1 MWAKNIVHICMNISA
16 GEKVLLV
23 TDQAMAQMRERLMAE
38 ILTANPG
45 QVWTY
50 VLSDAQRPLVEYPP
64 LLHQAATEVD
74 AAMVFYSRL
83 SPEGGTRPAGLLAHL
98 PREWH
103 TRGLRRAD

>member
-64 LLHQAATEVD
+64 LLHHRLHQ
-74 AAMVFYSRL
+74 SRRHHQKQ
-83 SPEGGTRPAGLLAHL
+83 RPLWSRTPRHRRRPILHHSLL
-98 PREWH
+98 
-103 TRGLRRAD
+103 